1 MASQCLA
8 PLGMAP
14 LGMATPGMATPG
26 MVQTAA
32 QGTKTW
38 CAWSVWAASG

>member
-14 LGMATPGMATPG
+14 LGMTPLGMATPG

-38 CAWSVWAASG
+38 CAWSAWATSG